1 MDEKL
6 YRHIK
11 EEEACAQIHG
21 WDFSHIQGRYE
32 EENDLPWNYKSE
44 ILKRLAPGM
53 KILDID
59 TGGGE
64 FLLSL
69 NHPHQNTSAMEGYPP
84 NAALCEKTLSPL
96 GINFKAGNA
105 DKIPF
110 DDESFDM
117 VINRHGDFD
126 EEEIKRVLKKGG
138 VFITQQ
144 VGAYNDRELVNLFYG
159 ESAPLPFPDQTL
171 EKAQT
176 KFEKAGFTIENAM
189 EHFGTIRFF
198 EIGALVWFARIIEWE
213 FPSFSVD
220 KFLSQIESAQS
231 IISRDGSVFGRTHR
245 FLLLCKKL

>member
-1 MDEKL
+1 
-6 YRHIK
+6 
-11 EEEACAQIHG
+11 
-21 WDFSHIQGRYE
+21 
-32 EENDLPWNYKSE
+32 
-44 ILKRLAPGM
+44 
-53 KILDID
+53 
-59 TGGGE
+59 E

-69 NHPHQNTSAMEGYPP
+69 GHPYENTSCMEGYPP
-84 NAALCEKTLSPL
+84 NAELCKKTLPPL
-96 GINFKAGNA
+96 GIDFRAGNA

-110 DDESFDM
+110 ADESFDM
-117 VINRHGDFD
+117 VINRHGDFS
-126 EEEIKRVLKKGG
+126 EKEISRVLKKGG

-159 ESAPLPFPDQTL
+159 DNTPLPFPEQTL
-171 EKAQT
+171 EKAQA
-176 KFEKAGFTIENAM
+176 KFEKAGFVIENAM

-245 FLLLCKKL
+245 FLLICKKL